1 VTNVFALDGNGD
13 VEEFFGGY
21 SDWLEYHNSLQA
33 EAAIVKK
40 ATPKVEK
47 LAPVSIAPKK
57 KKLSFKEQQEF
68 DNLPQLIEILE
79 KKQVEITVKMN
90 EPSFYK
96 QEKSTINDTL
106 VALKNLEIE
115 LARTYSRWEELDE
128 TAV

>member
-1 VTNVFALDGNGD
+1 MDEPTNDLDLETLELLESKLVEFDGTLLLVSHDRAFLDNVVTNVFALDGNGD

-57 KKLSFKEQQEF
+57 K
-68 DNLPQLIEILE
+68 NCH
-79 KKQVEITVKMN
+79 
-90 EPSFYK
+90 
-96 QEKSTINDTL
+96 
-106 VALKNLEIE
+106 LKNRKSLI
-115 LARTYSRWEELDE
+115 ACPN
-128 TAV
+128 